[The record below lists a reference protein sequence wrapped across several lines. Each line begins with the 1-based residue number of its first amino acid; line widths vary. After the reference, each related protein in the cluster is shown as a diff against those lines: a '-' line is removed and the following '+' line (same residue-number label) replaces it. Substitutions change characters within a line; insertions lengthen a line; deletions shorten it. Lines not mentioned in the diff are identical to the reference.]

1 MENKDKNTRP
11 PESCQGRGRK
21 VRHNKNHVFC
31 LRFIITIFYTGSFQV
46 PPIKNHPHQF
56 PPKISVLPKSLLYKP
71 SEKQVNRPISQVCVC
86 LGCELLTNNGGG
98 T

>member
-1 MENKDKNTRP
+1 MENKDKNTRLP
-11 PESCQGRGRK
+11 GSCLGRGRK

-46 PPIKNHPHQF
+46 PPVKNHPHLKYQF

-71 SEKQVNRPISQVCVC
+71 SEKQLNRPISQVCVC
-86 LGCELLTNNGGG
+86 VCVWGAS
-98 T
+98 